1 MSTKLQEILDK
12 VNGTQGKGTAM
23 LLSGDNQIGYFDRI
37 PTGSVGLD
45 YITGGGYPKGR
56 VIELAGWESSGKSS
70 CCLHAIAECQKTGGT
85 CMFIDAEQA
94 FDAYYAECLGVDLS
108 KLILVQPESGEHALE
123 TARIAV
129 DTGGLDLLI
138 IDSVATLIPKAELE
152 GEVGDNQMGLQA
164 RMMSKAM
171 RMLSP
176 ALNKHNTAA
185 IFVNQ
190 FREKLGVIFGNPT
203 VTSGGNALKYYS
215 SIRIELIGYNSKTET
230 NKEGEKTAKKIR
242 AKCIKNKTCP
252 PFREC
257 EYMIEFGKGIDS
269 VGEVLDAAVQVG
281 VVAKKGGHHS
291 YGEIKLGNGATNVKN
306 FLRDNLEL
314 LEEIKEL
321 TFNDHTEK
329 SK

>member
-1 MSTKLQEILDK
+1 MADLKGILEK
-12 VNGTQGKGTAM
+12 INSTQGKGTAM
-23 LLSGDNQIGYFDRI
+23 LLGDDSTIGKYDRI
-37 PTGSVGLD
+37 PTGSIGLD

-70 CCLHAIAECQKTGGT
+70 CCLHAIAECQKTGGV

-108 KLILVQPESGEHALE
+108 KLILIQPESGEHALE

-129 DTGGLDLLI
+129 DTGGIDLLI

-176 ALNKHNTAA
+176 ALNKNNTCA

-190 FREKLGVIFGNPT
+190 FREKIGVIFGNPT
-203 VTSGGNALKYYS
+203 VTSGGNALKFYS
-215 SIRIELIGYNSKTET
+215 SIRIELTGYNSKTET
-230 NKEGEKTAKKIR
+230 NKEGEKTAKKVR

-257 EYMIEFGKGIDS
+257 EYMIEFGTGIDR
-269 VGEVLDAAVQVG
+269 VGEILGAAIEAE
-281 VVAKKGGHHS
+281 VVSKRGGHHS
-291 YGEIKLGNGATNVKN
+291 YGEIKLGNGASNVKN
-306 FLRDNLEL
+306 FLKDNVEL
-314 LEEIKEL
+314 LEEIKER
-321 TFNDHTEK
+321 TFNDSTKED
-329 SK
+329 